1 MVTTILNIAL
11 WIFTLARY
19 AIWNLMKKTERL
31 ETIIEEQQIL
41 INQISTVIDE
51 SDRVLTE
58 IDQRGSFSS
67 DDEIGWF
74 FKAVKEIQAALN
86 QFVKK

>member
-11 WIFTLARY
+11 WIFTLAGY
-19 AIWNLMKKTERL
+19 AIWNLMKKTECL

-74 FKAVKEIQAALN
+74 FKTVKEIQAALN

>member
-11 WIFTLARY
+11 WIFTLAGY
-19 AIWNLMKKTERL
+19 AIWNLMKKAERL
-31 ETIIEEQQIL
+31 EIIIEEQQML
-41 INQISTVIDE
+41 INQISNVVDE
-51 SDRVLTE
+51 SDRILTE

-74 FKAVKEIQAALN
+74 FKTVKEIQSALS

>member
-11 WIFTLARY
+11 WIFTLAGY

-74 FKAVKEIQAALN
+74 FKAVKEIQAVLN

>member
-11 WIFTLARY
+11 WIFTLAGY

-41 INQISTVIDE
+41 INQI
-51 SDRVLTE
+51 LT
-58 IDQRGSFSS
+58 
-67 DDEIGWF
+67 
-74 FKAVKEIQAALN
+74 
-86 QFVKK
+86 

>member
-11 WIFTLARY
+11 WIFTLAGY

-74 FKAVKEIQAALN
+74 FKAVKEIQSALN
-86 QFVKK
+86 QFIKK

>member
-11 WIFTLARY
+11 WIFTLAGY

-74 FKAVKEIQAALN
+74 FKAVKEIQSALN
-86 QFVKK
+86 QFIK

>member
-11 WIFTLARY
+11 WIFTLAGY

-41 INQISTVIDE
+41 INQISSVIDE
-51 SDRVLTE
+51 SDRALKE

-74 FKAVKEIQAALN
+74 FKAVKEIQSALN
-86 QFVKK
+86 QFIKK

>member
-11 WIFTLARY
+11 WIFTLTGY
-19 AIWNLMKKTERL
+19 AVWNLMKKTERL

-41 INQISTVIDE
+41 INQISNVIDE

>member
-11 WIFTLARY
+11 WIFTLAGY

>member
-11 WIFTLARY
+11 WILTLAGY
-19 AIWNLMKKTERL
+19 AVWNLMKKTERL

>member
-1 MVTTILNIAL
+1 MVITILNIAL
-11 WIFTLARY
+11 WIFTLAGY

-31 ETIIEEQQIL
+31 ETIIEEQQML
-41 INQISTVIDE
+41 LNQISSVIDE
-51 SDRVLTE
+51 SNQALKE
-58 IDQRGSFSS
+58 IDQRGTFSS

-74 FKAVKEIQAALN
+74 FKAVQEIQSALN

>member
-1 MVTTILNIAL
+1 
-11 WIFTLARY
+11 
-19 AIWNLMKKTERL
+19 MKKTERL

>member
-11 WIFTLARY
+11 WIFTLAGY

-74 FKAVKEIQAALN
+74 FKAVKEIQSSLN
-86 QFVKK
+86 QFIKK

>member
-11 WIFTLARY
+11 WIFTLAGY

-74 FKAVKEIQAALN
+74 FKTVKEIQAALN

>member
-1 MVTTILNIAL
+1 MAVTILNIAL
-11 WIFTLARY
+11 WIFTIAGY

-31 ETIIEEQQIL
+31 ETIIEEQQVL
-41 INQISTVIDE
+41 INQIISVIDE
-51 SDRVLTE
+51 SDRLLKE

-74 FKAVKEIQAALN
+74 FKAVKEIQLTLN
-86 QFVKK
+86 QFIKK

>member
-11 WIFTLARY
+11 WIFTLVGY

-74 FKAVKEIQAALN
+74 FKAVKEIQSALN
-86 QFVKK
+86 QFIKK